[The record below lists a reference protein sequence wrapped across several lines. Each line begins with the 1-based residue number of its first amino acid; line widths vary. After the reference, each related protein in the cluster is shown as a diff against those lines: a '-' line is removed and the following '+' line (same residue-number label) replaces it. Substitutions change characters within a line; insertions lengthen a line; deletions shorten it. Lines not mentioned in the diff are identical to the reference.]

1 MLTSFE
7 LQQIYHK
14 ALSLQERFKDA
25 DKKKNIVGKDFDER
39 ILARMNKWRQLSAD
53 GDQALFER
61 RLSIAGLKIEQ
72 LDDILA
78 DKEPSEIPT
87 PKWTD
92 MLIEVIEAV

>member
-25 DKKKNIVGKDFDER
+25 GKKKNIVGKEFDER
-39 ILARMNKWRQLSAD
+39 ILARMNKWRELSSD

-61 RLSIAGLKIEQ
+61 RLSIAGLQIEQ
-72 LDDILA
+72 LDDFLA
-78 DKEPSEIPT
+78 DKELSEFPR
-87 PKWTD
+87 PAWTD
-92 MLIEVIEAV
+92 ML